1 MNASV
6 LRALAADAYHEV
18 LDNWVFRI
26 LALLTLLP
34 ILFTFTVGL
43 GPDSVELL
51 FGLKSWSYAELFS
64 TFGMAALPPDPQGTV
79 IGIVLSLCFEFLAG
93 SLGMLLSIAA
103 TAFFVPR
110 MLEKGTAEL
119 YFHKPVS
126 RAWLLL
132 SRYFAGLVFIALVAS
147 VLVAGMYLGLLL
159 VSGYGEPGVL
169 VAALQLVYTF
179 ALIHSF
185 SVLCGVVTRSTV
197 ASILLSSFFFFFNGC
212 IHQGWIAWE
221 QASRG
226 PNLEL
231 ERTQPGDADRND
243 SQRND
248 GDRNADGNPVTAE
261 PVERE
266 LEPDEPGPV
275 VRALRTTLDAL
286 HLVLPKTTDADF
298 FARKLRKAL
307 DRPTFR
313 DADSLVTLFRLAPD
327 LEPLDQAAL
336 AALDPDPALRA
347 ALGEARF
354 AARSADGTLH
364 ALWRRPAKKSE
375 TRIGER
381 VRVREEASS
390 QAGED
395 LEDLLAAGGALAL
408 TRESGRFGSD
418 AGGRELSGASL
429 AWQDAKGAPRRARVF
444 RGSNADWMYTLLVE
458 AAGPRTAPTVPAGAD
473 PAAAAEPVPDETADA
488 LLDQLGL
495 DLASVED
502 WYPSQL
508 GFTAPLRFNILFSV
522 GSSLAFAA
530 AMFGLAL
537 WRLRRV
543 AF

>member
-1 MNASV
+1 MNRSV
-6 LRALAADAYHEV
+6 LRALAADAFHQV
-18 LDNWVFRI
+18 VDNWVFRI

-43 GPDSVELL
+43 RPDSVELL
-51 FGLKSWSYAELFS
+51 FGLKSWSYAELFRV
-64 TFGMAALPPDPQGTV
+64 FGVGALPPDPQGAV
-79 IGIVLSLCFEFLAG
+79 IGVVLSLCFEFLAG

-126 RAWLLL
+126 RAWLLW

-147 VLVAGMYLGLLL
+147 VLVLGMYLGLLL

-197 ASILLSSFFFFFNGC
+197 ASILLASFFFFFNGC

-221 QASRG
+221 QASHG
-226 PNLEL
+226 PSVAL
-231 ERTQPGDADRND
+231 ERPAVGT
-243 SQRND
+243 D
-248 GDRNADGNPVTAE
+248 GTSAGAE
-261 PVERE
+261 PVERAA
-266 LEPDEPGPV
+266 EPDEPGAV

-307 DRPTFR
+307 DRPVFR
-313 DADSLVTLFRLAPD
+313 DADSLVTLFRLAPG
-327 LEPLDQAAL
+327 LQRLDAAEL
-336 AALDPDPALRA
+336 AALEPGAELRA

-354 AARSADGTLH
+354 AARAADGTRH
-364 ALWRRPAKKSE
+364 SLWRRAAKKSE

-381 VRVREEASS
+381 VRVREESSS
-390 QAGED
+390 QAGEE
-395 LEDLLAAGGALAL
+395 LEDLLAAGGARAL

-418 AGGRELSGASL
+418 AGGRELSGSIVR
-429 AWQDAKGAPRRARVF
+429 WQDATGAARQARRF
-444 RGSNADWMYTLLVE
+444 RGSNADWIYTLLVE
-458 AAGPRTAPTVPAGAD
+458 ADGAAAPEP
-473 PAAAAEPVPDETADA
+473 PAAAPSAAPGADEAAERSADA
-488 LLDQLGL
+488 LLEQLGL
-495 DLASVED
+495 DLVSVED

-508 GFTAPLRFNILFSV
+508 GFSAPLRFNVLFSI
-522 GSSLAFAA
+522 GSSLAFAG
-530 AMFGLAL
+530 AMLGLAL
-537 WRLRRV
+537 WRLRRI